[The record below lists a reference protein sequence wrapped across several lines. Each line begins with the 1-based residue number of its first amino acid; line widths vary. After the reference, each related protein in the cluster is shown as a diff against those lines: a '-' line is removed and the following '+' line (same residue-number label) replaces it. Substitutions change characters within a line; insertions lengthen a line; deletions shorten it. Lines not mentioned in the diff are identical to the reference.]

1 MEVSTL
7 TWTVTLGVTVTIL
20 IFDVI
25 IVGRRPHEPTTKE
38 CVVAISIYTTLAVL
52 FGAWVWIQYGSDRG
66 TEFYAGWLTAGSTS
80 RRLSSSASSWR
91 WSSGASSLR
100 SARSPSPRS
109 PGSSTSSARS

>member
-38 CVVAISIYTTLAVL
+38 CVTAISIYTSLALL
-52 FGAWVWIQYGSDRG
+52 FGLWI
-66 TEFYAGWLTAGSTS
+66 
-80 RRLSSSASSWR
+80 
-91 WSSGASSLR
+91 
-100 SARSPSPRS
+100 
-109 PGSSTSSARS
+109 